1 MLVVIFNPW
10 FNRHMNYE
18 DAAELNR
25 NKTIARN
32 HIFCNWKAEMEKQP
46 NKPVILTDLP
56 ANRFLLVSQMW
67 AYLTKYRK
75 DQQHTFFLFE
85 ANRTKYNSRCY
96 NDHAFRPFKIE
107 KEGWLIDFPE
117 LREEL
122 GDEYFEANQF
132 ATVHTGKHKN
142 VTFFYI
148 CAFMTVPVKTKGRLM
163 CQWLDYCN
171 GPVKANT
178 EQTLGVVKR
187 VTDSLT
193 YVTYLAKYR
202 RGGPNESPWNYHSL
216 LRRFG
221 LGQAHSNR
229 AAITKFIMKQVEDC
243 NIELVTSHAY
253 LGGCGNGT
261 NMVLLGLRSHGRI
274 KTCKHLQHSVA

>member
-32 HIFCNWKAEMEKQP
+32 HIFCNWKAEIEKQP

-56 ANRFLLVSQMW
+56 ANRFLLVKQMM

-75 DQQHTFFLFE
+75 DQQHIFFLFE
-85 ANRTKYNSRCY
+85 ADYHKHRQRCSD
-96 NDHAFRPFKIE
+96 NHAYRPFKVQKKGRLE
-107 KEGWLIDFPE
+107 DFPE

-122 GDEYFEANQF
+122 GDEYFEANQWNW
-132 ATVHTGKHKN
+132 VSMGKRKN
-142 VTFFYI
+142 VTCFYI
-148 CAFMTVPVKTKGRLM
+148 DGFMTVPVKTEGRLM
-163 CQWLDYCN
+163 CQWLDYCG

-178 EQTLGVVKR
+178 KQTLEVAKR
-187 VTDSLT
+187 VKDSLT

-202 RGGPNESPWNYHSL
+202 RGGPSESPYNYHWL

-221 LGQAHSNR
+221 LGQAHNNR
-229 AAITKFIMKQVEDC
+229 SAITKFIMKQIKDC

-253 LGGCGNGT
+253 LGGSAGIT
-261 NMVLLGLRSHGRI
+261 HMVLLGLRSHGKI
-274 KTCKHLQHSVA
+274 NTCKHLERSIA

>member
-1 MLVVIFNPW
+1 
-10 FNRHMNYE
+10 MNYE

-56 ANRFLLVSQMW
+56 ANRFLLVSQML

-148 CAFMTVPVKTKGRLM
+148 CALMTGPVKTKGRLM

-193 YVTYLAKYR
+193 YVTYLANYR